1 MHRAHSASSRG
12 PGVASIYSASFTT
25 RGRRGRAGGTSSRSS
40 WSYWAPGALAS
51 AGFSSFQM
59 RSLSSS
65 RTSSNLMTAMAARPR
80 PANTSRL
87 DQGSLGVGAGAFTGG
102 AFPWGSCPPRSTR
115 SPRKGPTGERPRTDA
130 QGSLVQLARV
140 RRPRPGGHRGH
151 QVRRRPARA
160 QGPHLEAREPCRRQG
175 PGRPVRPGAPRG
187 RPAGPAAPAPGR
199 EGRRVDGGHP
209 GPAARG
215 AVRPVHPGAV
225 RVGAALPQDQ
235 PGAGTQGRAPLPL
248 QDHQRGAGRHPHP
261 GGHRHHRPRQRPPP
275 HLQGRDRLARHRPVR
290 RPRRPD
296 DSPGHPTPLPE
307 GVHEP
312 MTRIMRDSTTAA
324 DIPTAG
330 IQLVAGYLN
339 GKISQWSN
347 DDWNR
352 FAGTSVG
359 LVTIDVDGSRPD
371 ADVLDVE
378 TGDASVTTAVT
389 WVKNKLGRGPSFLP
403 ILYCNRSTL
412 TPLFNALLAA
422 GFHVNTHFKIWIGTL
437 DGTMSVPDMTGVV
450 AVQYAGEAQTGGHYD
465 QSAVYD
471 DTWKAVVLAHGVLV
485 QLPAGAARNVVS
497 SDQGRTWR

>member
-1 MHRAHSASSRG
+1 
-12 PGVASIYSASFTT
+12 
-25 RGRRGRAGGTSSRSS
+25 
-40 WSYWAPGALAS
+40 
-51 AGFSSFQM
+51 
-59 RSLSSS
+59 
-65 RTSSNLMTAMAARPR
+65 
-80 PANTSRL
+80 
-87 DQGSLGVGAGAFTGG
+87 
-102 AFPWGSCPPRSTR
+102 
-115 SPRKGPTGERPRTDA
+115 
-130 QGSLVQLARV
+130 
-140 RRPRPGGHRGH
+140 
-151 QVRRRPARA
+151 
-160 QGPHLEAREPCRRQG
+160 
-175 PGRPVRPGAPRG
+175 
-187 RPAGPAAPAPGR
+187 
-199 EGRRVDGGHP
+199 
-209 GPAARG
+209 
-215 AVRPVHPGAV
+215 
-225 RVGAALPQDQ
+225 
-235 PGAGTQGRAPLPL
+235 
-248 QDHQRGAGRHPHP
+248 
-261 GGHRHHRPRQRPPP
+261 
-275 HLQGRDRLARHRPVR
+275 
-290 RPRRPD
+290 
-296 DSPGHPTPLPE
+296 
-307 GVHEP
+307 